1 MLRATPLR
9 ERAELA
15 NTSPGRRGVPRSFGC
30 RLARADVGFAAP
42 AGPQPDVIR
51 DLTLVLPAFNEAQ
64 RIEASIRKVLAWS
77 EGRFEHLEIL
87 VVDDGSTDGT
97 GDLVERTFGPRV
109 RVLRRPNGGKG
120 AAVRTG
126 VLAATQPWVLF
137 ADADLSIPIEEIEK
151 LAARTGEA
159 PIVIGSKRAPGGDV
173 VYPKLRLLLGAIGG
187 LVVSLLVVRGFH
199 DTQCGFKLFRT
210 DVAQQ
215 LFAVNRLDGF
225 GFDFEVLYL
234 ARRYGHRVIEVPV
247 RVEHQLGSTV
257 RATSYLRV
265 LSEAF
270 SVFWNKR
277 RGVYPPRGQQSR
289 IDSLRR

>member
-1 MLRATPLR
+1 M
-9 ERAELA
+9 
-15 NTSPGRRGVPRSFGC
+15 
-30 RLARADVGFAAP
+30 
-42 AGPQPDVIR
+42 IR

-64 RIEASIRKVLAWS
+64 RIEASVRKVLAWS

-97 GDLVERTFGPRV
+97 GDLVERAFGPRV

-126 VLAATQPWVLF
+126 VLAATRPWVLF

-210 DVAQQ
+210 DVARE
-215 LFAVNRLDGF
+215 LFGVSRLDGF

-265 LSEAF
+265 LREAF
-270 SVFWNKR
+270 SVFWNKLT
-277 RGVYPPRGQQSR
+277 GAYPPPGQQSR